1 MGKSKRIF
9 PIVKQLSIIQDGIG
23 NNLYSQGQ
31 IPAGTKINLASRLC
45 HIQISWSLAPAL
57 QGSLSR

>member
-1 MGKSKRIF
+1 MGKSNSIS

-31 IPAGTKINLASRLC
+31 TPSRTKINLAFRLC
-45 HIQISWSLAPAL
+45 HIQISWLLAPAL
-57 QGSLSR
+57 QGSLSQ